1 MCIRDRYQRRVH
13 GDREFVSQKSMISKP
28 VQYCLLVLTVSAV
41 ATAQLESQLSET
53 PEYIIAPVGGRP
65 GGGHHAEPHYE
76 SPGWRSE
83 LREFESEGS
92 ESHGHGHSHGGHGGG
107 GSEMDPAVAV
117 VLIFVLIICGIVACA
132 KKAHDEDQKQEEEN
146 RKHQKLDRSIK
157 NAIAVAM
164 EEGRMEE
171 RRKIEEEERRLA
183 AGFGGGMNRES
194 DYKPPLIF
202 AGEQAKAPSNKIQS
216 LGS

>member
-1 MCIRDRYQRRVH
+1 MCIRDRVDHQQQTAKVC
-13 GDREFVSQKSMISKP
+13 FVSQSSMISKP
-28 VQYCLLVLTVSAV
+28 VHICLLLLTVSAL

-53 PEYIIAPVGGRP
+53 NPEYIIAPIGGRP

-83 LREFESEGS
+83 LRDFESHGT

-107 GSEMDPAVAV
+107 GSNMDPAVAV
-117 VLIFVLIICGIVACA
+117 ILVFLIIICAIVACA
-132 KKAHDEDQKQEEEN
+132 KKAYDEDQKKEEEN
-146 RKHQKLDRSIK
+146 MKHQKLDRSIK
-157 NAIAVAM
+157 NAIAAAM

-183 AGFGGGMNRES
+183 AGRGGMNRDS

-202 AGEQAKAPSNKIQS
+202 TGGQANAPAKQMHVV
-216 LGS
+216 